1 MINSK
6 NYIEYIVDYYD
17 KNLTESQTKELF
29 SFLSQNKELYE
40 EFLFYGAS
48 IKSTFEKEEIK
59 SPAALNEKLKNIPN
73 QETEPSDETFIAYIE
88 NDLDAESRIKFE
100 KIISENADAKSK
112 LNLFYSTKLEP
123 ENIIFPHKEKLIK
136 KHTLNFR
143 QLSYAASIAAIFIIA
158 LFLLPNN
165 KSQNGLQLK
174 KQTSSSAIKNIS
186 LQNNTISEKQPNLI
200 AETHIIPVNHS
211 AEVQKTIEKPSPIAT
226 LNSNKIENPYLQ
238 NVDFCMP
245 QNEYLAIYEVIEL
258 KNSLIKE
265 NEETTKEGEENT
277 KNEWREWGKDFLAG
291 NSTLKDSPLDVEKI
305 AKTGLSKLNQY
316 ASEKFMISQNN

>member
-1 MINSK
+1 M
-6 NYIEYIVDYYD
+6 
-17 KNLTESQTKELF
+17 QP
-29 SFLSQNKELYE
+29 
-40 EFLFYGAS
+40 G
-48 IKSTFEKEEIK
+48 
-59 SPAALNEKLKNIPN
+59 
-73 QETEPSDETFIAYIE
+73 
-88 NDLDAESRIKFE
+88 
-100 KIISENADAKSK
+100 
-112 LNLFYSTKLEP
+112 
-123 ENIIFPHKEKLIK
+123 
-136 KHTLNFR
+136 
-143 QLSYAASIAAIFIIA
+143 IAAIFVIA

-186 LQNNTISEKQPNLI
+186 LQNNAISEKQPNLI
-200 AETHIIPVNHS
+200 AETHFTPVNHS

-245 QNEYLAIYEVIEL
+245 QNEYLAIYDVIEL

-305 AKTGLSKLNQY
+305 AKTGLSKLNQF